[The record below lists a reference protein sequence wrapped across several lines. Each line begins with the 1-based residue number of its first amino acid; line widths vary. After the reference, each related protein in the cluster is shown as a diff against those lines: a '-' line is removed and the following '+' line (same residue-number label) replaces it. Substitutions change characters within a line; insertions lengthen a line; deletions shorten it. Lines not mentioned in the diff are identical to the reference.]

1 MARTRPTNRGYST
14 DVAIID
20 EVPNADVIYDSLN
33 DRFIYAG
40 DLIDTPVFDELSA
53 LHPDLDTEY
62 KPTPEQL
69 AREIVDSKLAR
80 EAEAASE
87 GLTYT
92 AYTRGMAEQLQAL
105 LDAQA
110 YLAAHPVVLVDDGE
124 TEPDWV
130 DDETMTLEQVEETIL
145 ELPAAIVVED
155 DTDRAQKLFEHVLDI
170 EGVYTVEE
178 DDFGVFAVKAT
189 GEEDIE

>member
-1 MARTRPTNRGYST
+1 MARTRQANRGYST

-40 DLIDTPVFDELSA
+40 DLIDTPVFDELST

-69 AREIVDSKLAR
+69 AREIVASKLAR
-80 EAEAASE
+80 DAEAVSE
-87 GLTYT
+87 AVTYT

-105 LDAQA
+105 LDARA
-110 YLAAHPVVLVDDGE
+110 YLESHPVVLVDDGAE
-124 TEPDWV
+124 EQDWV
-130 DDETMTLEQVEETIL
+130 DDETMTLEQVETTIL
-145 ELPAAIVVED
+145 ALPAAVVEED
-155 DTDRAQKLFEHVLDI
+155 DTDRAQKLFERTLQV
-170 EGVYTVEE
+170 EGVYTIEE
-178 DDFGVFAVKAT
+178 DDWPSR
-189 GEEDIE
+189 EELTSEEEIE